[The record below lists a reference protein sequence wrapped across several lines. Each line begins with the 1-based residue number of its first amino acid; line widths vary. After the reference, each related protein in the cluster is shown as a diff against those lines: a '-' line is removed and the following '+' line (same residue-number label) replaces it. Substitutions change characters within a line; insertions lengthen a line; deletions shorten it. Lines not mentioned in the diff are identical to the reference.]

1 MGGTWEAKIY
11 LNEKN
16 TSSIPV
22 QNDTRLS
29 EIRNSLRIPDNHHF
43 ISRNNGFIEIE
54 DNFTAKNVWKNDAEG
69 GGYKIDLMTREF
81 FDSYQ
86 SGVVNLYFNNFRN
99 KAIKYDPNMTL
110 EQIMIIGNY
119 NNNNIM
125 NNNFFDIEEKITIYY
140 ILSRTNIKIE
150 NYEGLKAKDIVKNEI
165 NGKRIDIMDSNYYK
179 KFQVIEYLRELEA
192 KINFDWLEQTEFFL
206 KVKDLCGEEVTTGI
220 INELYNDRRNGNGKG
235 NKDYIKRFLNL
246 LIEDNKS
253 KLVDTSADKTDNDF

>member
-1 MGGTWEAKIY
+1 MGIGGTWEAKIY
-11 LNEKN
+11 LNGKN

-22 QNDTRLS
+22 QNDTQLS

-54 DNFTAKNVWKNDAEG
+54 GNFTAKNVWKNDVEGG
-69 GGYKIDLMTREF
+69 GGYKIDLMTREYF
-81 FDSYQ
+81 ASYQ

-99 KAIKYDPNMTL
+99 KAIRYDPNMSL
-110 EQIMIIGNY
+110 DEIMIIGNY
-119 NNNNIM
+119 KKNNAI
-125 NNNFFDIEEKITIYY
+125 NFFDIEEKRYY
-140 ILSRTNIKIE
+140 LLSRNNIKIE

-179 KFQVIEYLRELEA
+179 KFQVIEHLRELEA

-253 KLVDTSADKTDNDF
+253 KLVDNSTEKLDIDF